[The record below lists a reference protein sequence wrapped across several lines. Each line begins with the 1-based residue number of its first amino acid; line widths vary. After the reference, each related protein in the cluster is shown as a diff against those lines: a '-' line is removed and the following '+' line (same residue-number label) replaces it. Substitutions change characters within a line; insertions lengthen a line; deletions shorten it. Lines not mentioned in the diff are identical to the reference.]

1 MELQIRILIVVL
13 LVLLTGCTTVN
24 EKNIEPKEKSKYSN
38 DFTTEEIRAYWAL
51 CQQAFLQKNPYTP
64 RPVIIGHCACYS
76 DYVRRTY
83 KDVKELEYKS
93 VDSFDNLTKNLIIEC
108 NMKLQQEQAL
118 ADPASL

>member
-13 LVLLTGCTTVN
+13 IVLLTGCTKVN
-24 EKNIEPKEKSKYSN
+24 EKKIEPKEESKYSN

-64 RPVIIGHCACYS
+64 PPVIIGHCDCYS

-83 KDVKELEYKS
+83 KSSEELNNLTIY
-93 VDSFDNLTKNLIIEC
+93 DNLTKNLITEC
-108 NMKLQQEQAL
+108 NFKLQFKF
-118 ADPASL
+118 DNPA